1 MTRWSMTALIAIIVT
16 GAIAAWLLFIS
27 LSETGQDPVNTT
39 STSPLVD
46 DPSASLPTIPA
57 TLFYV
62 AEQGTR
68 LVGREHAVPK
78 DVPTT
83 SQARLLIE
91 QQLLPPEPPLTSA
104 VPEGTTLLGIY
115 ISDRGDAFVDFSR
128 EINTGHSGGSLEELF
143 TIYAIVNTLTVNL
156 PSITGVQILIEGQ
169 EVDTLAGHIDL
180 RRPLAQSLK
189 WVEPL

>member
-1 MTRWSMTALIAIIVT
+1 MA
-16 GAIAAWLLFIS
+16 
-27 LSETGQDPVNTT
+27 TT
-39 STSPLVD
+39 
-46 DPSASLPTIPA
+46 I
-57 TLFYV
+57 
-62 AEQGTR
+62 
-68 LVGREHAVPK
+68 
-78 DVPTT
+78 
-83 SQARLLIE
+83 QARLLIE

-128 EINTGHSGGSLEELF
+128 EINTEHPGGSLEELF

-156 PSITGVQILIEGQ
+156 PSITAVQILIEGE

-189 WVEPL
+189 WVEPS

>member
-1 MTRWSMTALIAIIVT
+1 MSRGSLTALVALIVT
-16 GAIAAWLLFIS
+16 GAIAAWLLFITV
-27 LSETGQDPVNTT
+27 SETRQDPLNTT
-39 STSPLVD
+39 STSPSVD
-46 DPSASLPTIPA
+46 DPDTSLPTIPA

-68 LVGREHAVPK
+68 LVGREQAVPE
-78 DVPTT
+78 DVATT

-91 QQLLPPEPPLTSA
+91 QQLLAPEPPLRSA
-104 VPEGTTLLGIY
+104 VPEGTMLLGIY

-128 EINTGHSGGSLEELF
+128 EINTEHPGGSLEELF
-143 TIYAIVNTLTVNL
+143 TIYAIVNTLTINL
-156 PSITGVQILIEGQ
+156 PSITAVQILIEGE

-180 RRPLAQSLK
+180 RRPLAQSLR